1 MCFYSSMIPQ
11 KMRSRFYQFWNVE
24 VIMTT
29 LKMVSV
35 LLIWFP
41 VESESSVV
49 SNSSRV
55 NGSDPV
61 RTVSENENPVDE
73 SNSAIPAPQMQPT
86 PHPNTSLSNVQ
97 EDHQDENMKVSP
109 NHIFAVP
116 HQSPSKSHSVNFRW
130 VITSRPNG
138 SLSKYVINI
147 QR

>member
-1 MCFYSSMIPQ
+1 MCFYSTMIPL
-11 KMRSRFYQFWNVE
+11 KMRSRPYQFWNVE
-24 VIMTT
+24 VIMIT
-29 LKMVSV
+29 LRMVSV

-73 SNSAIPAPQMQPT
+73 SNSAIIQTQPK
-86 PHPNTSLSNVQ
+86 PHPSTSLSNVQ

-109 NHIFAVP
+109 NHIFAP
-116 HQSPSKSHSVNFRW
+116 TPITFKKSLIEFTRS
-130 VITSRPNG
+130 TSCRKEY
-138 SLSKYVINI
+138 LFEF
-147 QR
+147 